1 MPRDAQDQAYMC
13 NKRLQSELLSHGVH
27 NHKHHHI
34 CKLKTALSEQF
45 VNFARAWNTRS
56 NTCIPDTR
64 LPKWSS
70 TLKRS
75 EGKMPPLGKLV
86 IGSNWLS
93 EALMAAAS
101 LARSPPNPRVE
112 LLPSQSAQ
120 LLGVVL
126 SLLATSAS
134 A

>member
-1 MPRDAQDQAYMC
+1 MCDKDLHSQSPR
-13 NKRLQSELLSHGVH
+13 NH
-27 NHKHHHI
+27 NHNHNCN
-34 CKLKTALSEQF
+34 CKLNTALSVQF
-45 VNFARAWNTRS
+45 VSFACACNTRINMS
-56 NTCIPDTR
+56 MPDTR

-70 TLKRS
+70 TLKRR

-86 IGSNWLS
+86 MGSSWLS

-126 SLLATSAS
+126 PLLATSAS

>member
-1 MPRDAQDQAYMC
+1 MQVHEEGPETPNHTQDQLCAY
-13 NKRLQSELLSHGVH
+13 KAVQ
-27 NHKHHHI
+27 
-34 CKLKTALSEQF
+34 
-45 VNFARAWNTRS
+45 RAMYAEVQAT
-56 NTCIPDTR
+56 PDTR

-86 IGSNWLS
+86 MGSSWLS

-126 SLLATSAS
+126 PLLAASAS

>member
-1 MPRDAQDQAYMC
+1 M
-13 NKRLQSELLSHGVH
+13 
-27 NHKHHHI
+27 
-34 CKLKTALSEQF
+34 
-45 VNFARAWNTRS
+45 
-56 NTCIPDTR
+56 
-64 LPKWSS
+64 PKWSS

-86 IGSNWLS
+86 MGSSWLS

-101 LARSPPNPRVE
+101 LARSPPNPSVE

-126 SLLATSAS
+126 PLLAASAS
-134 A
+134 ALQQRQLAVRKSCMISWVAIPVG